1 MFYAPEEVPLEDA
14 PKEVLLG
21 DNLKHRPDYNN
32 QLSPVEYE
40 KKYFLGTGT
49 V

>member
-1 MFYAPEEVPLEDA
+1 MFYAPKEVPSGDA

-21 DNLKHRPDYNN
+21 DNLKRRPGYNN

-40 KKYFLGTGT
+40 KKYF
-49 V
+49 